1 MSEHDNAQPDR
12 SVDKLL
18 EELEAEKAARSREEE
33 RLGEVLRVDEHTA
46 AKITEERK
54 SKVSGFKLDI
64 DLDEVFQKT
73 EDSVTTPSADGTEEI
88 ASPEGAFDGPDG
100 LEDGAEPAKP
110 EEAADGED
118 PDEEPKETGGRGEKK
133 KKAKKGT
140 WGCVR
145 GIIYAV
151 LVLGISGVLAYF
163 TITGAID
170 LAGLGKSSGKVDVVI
185 PRGASTQQVANALKE
200 GGLIDQPLVF
210 RLYSKLTKADG
221 TYQPGTFTLAPN
233 MGYEEMIR
241 TLQSSKPRESV
252 SVTIKEGFTINR
264 IAEELEKVGVCDADD
279 FFQAVVYGKYEDA
292 YDFVAAI
299 PGLEQGSQ
307 YEGRIYKLEGY
318 MFPDTYEFFT
328 GSSGE
333 TVVRKFLDNFA
344 ARLDTKL
351 RSAISAQG
359 KTIDEIIVM
368 ASIIQGEA
376 SKEDDMLK
384 VSRVLYNRLNN
395 PAEYPR
401 LECDSTQKYIN
412 DFISQI
418 DGLEITNKAYDTY
431 KRTGL
436 PAGAINNPGLMAI
449 RAAITPSEDAEAAGC
464 YFFATDFNTG
474 ITYYSKTL
482 KEHER
487 ICRKYGI
494 GMYG

>member
-1 MSEHDNAQPDR
+1 M
-12 SVDKLL
+12 
-18 EELEAEKAARSREEE
+18 
-33 RLGEVLRVDEHTA
+33 
-46 AKITEERK
+46 
-54 SKVSGFKLDI
+54 F
-64 DLDEVFQKT
+64 
-73 EDSVTTPSADGTEEI
+73 VTGVQTCALPI
-88 ASPEGAFDGPDG
+88 
-100 LEDGAEPAKP
+100 
-110 EEAADGED
+110 
-118 PDEEPKETGGRGEKK
+118 
-133 KKAKKGT
+133 
-140 WGCVR
+140 WGV
-145 GIIYAV
+145 
-151 LVLGISGVLAYF
+151 
-163 TITGAID
+163 
-170 LAGLGKSSGKVDVVI
+170 
-185 PRGASTQQVANALKE
+185 
-200 GGLIDQPLVF
+200 IDQPLVF

-233 MGYEEMIR
+233 MGYGEMIR
-241 TLQSSKPRESV
+241 ILQNSKPRESV
-252 SVTIKEGFTINR
+252 SVTIKEGFTINQ
-264 IAEELEKVGVCDADD
+264 IAEELEKAGVCDADD
-279 FFQAVVYGKYEDA
+279 FFEAVVYGKYEDA

-299 PGLEQGSQ
+299 PGIEQGSQ

-328 GSSGE
+328 GSSGD

-395 PAEYPR
+395 PSEYPR

-418 DGLEITNKAYDTY
+418 EGLEITNKAYDTY

-449 RAAITPSEDAEAAGC
+449 QAAINPSQDEEVAGC

>member
-1 MSEHDNAQPDR
+1 M
-12 SVDKLL
+12 
-18 EELEAEKAARSREEE
+18 
-33 RLGEVLRVDEHTA
+33 
-46 AKITEERK
+46 
-54 SKVSGFKLDI
+54 
-64 DLDEVFQKT
+64 
-73 EDSVTTPSADGTEEI
+73 
-88 ASPEGAFDGPDG
+88 
-100 LEDGAEPAKP
+100 
-110 EEAADGED
+110 
-118 PDEEPKETGGRGEKK
+118 
-133 KKAKKGT
+133 
-140 WGCVR
+140 
-145 GIIYAV
+145 
-151 LVLGISGVLAYF
+151 
-163 TITGAID
+163 
-170 LAGLGKSSGKVDVVI
+170 
-185 PRGASTQQVANALKE
+185 
-200 GGLIDQPLVF
+200 
-210 RLYSKLTKADG
+210 
-221 TYQPGTFTLAPN
+221 
-233 MGYEEMIR
+233 
-241 TLQSSKPRESV
+241 
-252 SVTIKEGFTINR
+252 
-264 IAEELEKVGVCDADD
+264 
-279 FFQAVVYGKYEDA
+279 
-292 YDFVAAI
+292 AAI
-299 PGLEQGSQ
+299 PGIEQGSQ

-328 GSSGE
+328 GSSGD

-395 PAEYPR
+395 PSEYPR

-418 DGLEITNKAYDTY
+418 EGLEITNKAYDTY

-449 RAAITPSEDAEAAGC
+449 QAAINPSQDEEVVGC